1 MEYAGIEK
9 SIGQELDML
18 KDIIIQT
25 VPVDQIF
32 LFGSFAYGTPHKD
45 SDLDL
50 MVILKDDAA
59 IRDMDAIIKI
69 RYAIDERKSMP
80 VDIVVSRHSA
90 FGRRKEAPVIER
102 KIAREGLCIYG

>member
-1 MEYAGIEK
+1 MEKAVRA
-9 SIGQELDML
+9 ELDML
-18 KDIIIQT
+18 RDIIIQT
-25 VPVDQIF
+25 VPVDRIF
-32 LFGSFAYGTPHKD
+32 LFGSFAYGIPHKD

-50 MVILKDDAA
+50 MVILKDEAE

-69 RYAIDERKSMP
+69 RYAIDEKKSMP

-90 FGRRKEAPVIER
+90 FERRKEAPAIER